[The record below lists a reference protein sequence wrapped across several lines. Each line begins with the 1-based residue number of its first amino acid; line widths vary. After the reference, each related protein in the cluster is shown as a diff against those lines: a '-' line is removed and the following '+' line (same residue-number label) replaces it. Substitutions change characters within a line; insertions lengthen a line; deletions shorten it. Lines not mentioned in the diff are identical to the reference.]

1 MISVTLILTQC
12 VSGKPVRARQEDNQE
27 HIRSL
32 TIGLLLLLCSIIII
46 ITLLQADHY
55 HHIIITLSLSLIN
68 IIIIITL
75 LQAADLFSIL
85 LFLETPGAPWTPREE
100 LRRKTCKVLIG
111 QC

>member
-1 MISVTLILTQC
+1 MLIMTQC

-55 HHIIITLSLSLIN
+55 HHIIIIIN
-68 IIIIITL
+68 KYYHYHHIVTSRRSFFHFIILGNTWSPL
-75 LQAADLFSIL
+75 DTSRGTEEEDLQGFDWS
-85 LFLETPGAPWTPREE
+85 
-100 LRRKTCKVLIG
+100 VLMYF
-111 QC
+111 

>member
-1 MISVTLILTQC
+1 MIMMISVMLILTQR

-32 TIGLLLLLCSIIII
+32 TIGLLLLLCS
-46 ITLLQADHY
+46 
-55 HHIIITLSLSLIN
+55 

-111 QC
+111 Q

>member
-1 MISVTLILTQC
+1 MMISVMLILTQR

-32 TIGLLLLLCSIIII
+32 TIGLLLLLCS
-46 ITLLQADHY
+46 
-55 HHIIITLSLSLIN
+55 